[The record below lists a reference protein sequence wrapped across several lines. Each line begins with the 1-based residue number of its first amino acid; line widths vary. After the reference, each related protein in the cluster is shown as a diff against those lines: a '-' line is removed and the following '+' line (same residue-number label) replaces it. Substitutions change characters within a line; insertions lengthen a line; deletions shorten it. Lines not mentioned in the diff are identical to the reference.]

1 MFSSFNSFHG
11 TLRTA
16 KKIVLTSNAPTS
28 LASSN
33 ISSAGFTLTFT
44 QPTTG
49 SQISNKPVTSF
60 VTVSLGT
67 TTAKI
72 SFTQS

>member
-11 TLRTA
+11 TLRST
-16 KKIVLTSNAPTS
+16 KKGISSNAPTS
-28 LASSN
+28 LGSSN
-33 ISSAGFTLTFT
+33 ITTSGFTLTFT

-49 SQISNKPVTSF
+49 SQISNKPVINF

-67 TTAKI
+67 TTATI